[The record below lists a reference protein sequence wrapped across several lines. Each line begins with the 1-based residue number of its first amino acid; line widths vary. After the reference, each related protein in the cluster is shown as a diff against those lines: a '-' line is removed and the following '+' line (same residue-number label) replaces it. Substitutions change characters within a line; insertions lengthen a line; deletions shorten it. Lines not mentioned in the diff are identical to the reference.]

1 MPVQVVLRTK
11 TELYEILYGP
21 DNGDA
26 LKAVRPSVSKSAV
39 GHLPHTRA
47 RTRSRSDRVAVI
59 DRGVRGCPSHLFRIT
74 KFLFVSDDK

>member
-26 LKAVRPSVSKSAV
+26 LRAVRPSVSKSAV

-59 DRGVRGCPSHLFRIT
+59 DGSERMPLPPISHYKVFVRLGR
-74 KFLFVSDDK
+74 